1 MLLVLLD
8 QLLGLQCHV
17 FRLDEKRFG
26 FGISQVRQG
35 HQTFL
40 LPSAQHQPSR
50 RVREEEGSTAEDDGG
65 DQLQS
70 QGDPPGCL
78 SSNKVCT
85 VRDPITDQDTERD
98 GQLLQCDK
106 RSSNTGRRELS
117 VVHGH
122 QHRQSSDSHT
132 TDPSSSPDE
141 IDVVVRSDLQSC
153 SEHEHHTPHRDRA
166 FTRDLVGDRRS
177 DKGSDESSTLQE
189 HCMINFRVLLLRRP
203 ELAYPNSRIDVSR
216 PFLTASTLSSRAS

>member
-26 FGISQVRQG
+26 FGISQVCQG

-78 SSNKVCT
+78 SSDKVCT
-85 VRDPITDQDTERD
+85 VRDPDETENSTLAESFRRWMERTSSPITDQDTERD
-98 GQLLQCDK
+98 GQLLQRDK
-106 RSSNTGRRELS
+106 RSSNTGRRKLS
-117 VVHGH
+117 VVLHACRKIE
-122 QHRQSSDSHT
+122 QHRHMTKT
-132 TDPSSSPDE
+132 TFRSGLTMGTN
-141 IDVVVRSDLQSC
+141 IDKAP
-153 SEHEHHTPHRDRA
+153 TAIPPIHRPA
-166 FTRDLVGDRRS
+166 QMKS
-177 DKGSDESSTLQE
+177 
-189 HCMINFRVLLLRRP
+189 M
-203 ELAYPNSRIDVSR
+203 
-216 PFLTASTLSSRAS
+216 LSFAPT